1 MSHEKKTVFRETSFK
16 VEQLDEK
23 SATWLKATTALSVA
37 VKSGCLWFMPELQI
51 FSPDGKSQ
59 KVPLQNTRVT
69 VGRSSVAEL
78 CYPDDAGL
86 SRQHLAFESDGR
98 NWYIKDL
105 GSKNGT
111 LLNGSRVTDRNSLKP
126 GDRIMAGHLIIVFD
140 AGSAAPQHT
149 QAVVFVE
156 PFGEGTSSSTMVT
169 DLAGV
174 ISGTAKPEGAISSA
188 TAVQALIRAG
198 NELAGERPLPE
209 LFRFI
214 LNLAIEAVSAERGIL
229 MTLEGQKLE
238 VRATRGEGFRIS
250 NAVRDRVLQKKE
262 SVLVRDTSADEA
274 FRERR
279 SIVEQHVRTLI
290 AVPLQTRDQIIG
302 LIYVDSPSL
311 TREFTKDD
319 LAMLTVMANV
329 AAIRIEQS
337 RFAEM
342 EKTRQ
347 IMERDLEQAAMIQRQ
362 YLPSA
367 APTVPGLELAGY
379 NAPCRT
385 VGGDYYDFFAYPSGR
400 VAMVLGD
407 VSGKG
412 MAASLM
418 MMGLQAR
425 VQVLI
430 DEPESLAATI
440 TRLNRITAANCPPAR
455 FITLFLCILDGKNGE
470 LTYTNAGH
478 NAPLILR
485 ANGGHDSLTDGGPPL
500 GILSDFSYQQYQTR
514 LETGDILAIYSD
526 GVTEAASPDD
536 EEFETE
542 HLSKSIQAHR
552 KESASDIILRVNE
565 DISAF
570 TKGAP
575 AADDVT
581 LILARRLT

>member
-1 MSHEKKTVFRETSFK
+1 
-16 VEQLDEK
+16 
-23 SATWLKATTALSVA
+23 
-37 VKSGCLWFMPELQI
+37 
-51 FSPDGKSQ
+51 
-59 KVPLQNTRVT
+59 VPLDNTRVT
-69 VGRSSVAEL
+69 VGRSSIAEL

-111 LLNGSRVTDRNSLKP
+111 LLNGARIAERNPLKP
-126 GDRIMAGHLIIVFD
+126 GDRIMAGHLIMVFD
-140 AGSAAPQHT
+140 AGSNVPQLT

-156 PFGEGTSSSTMVT
+156 PEQESSSSSTVVT

-174 ISGTAKPEGAISSA
+174 ISGTAAKSEGAISSA
-188 TAVQALIRAG
+188 AAVQALIRAG
-198 NELAGERPLPE
+198 NELAGDRPLPE

-214 LNLAIEAVSAERGIL
+214 LNLAIEAVCAERGIL
-229 MTLEGQKLE
+229 ITLEGEDLE
-238 VRATRGEGFRIS
+238 VRASRGDGFRIS
-250 NAVRDRVLQKKE
+250 NAVRDRVLMNKE

-279 SIVEQHVRTLI
+279 SIVEQNVRTLM
-290 AVPLQTRDQIIG
+290 AVPLQTRDRIIG

-311 TREFTKDD
+311 VREFTKDD
-319 LAMLTVMANV
+319 LSLLTVMANV

-342 EKTRQ
+342 EKARQ
-347 IMERDLEQAAMIQRQ
+347 LMERDLEQAALIQRQ
-362 YLPSA
+362 YLPSC
-367 APTVPGLELAGY
+367 APEVSGLELAGY

-400 VAMVLGD
+400 VALVLGD

-430 DEPESLAATI
+430 DEPENLAATI

-455 FITLFLCILDGKNGE
+455 FITLFLCVLDGSTGE
-470 LTYTNAGH
+470 LVYTNAGH
-478 NAPLILR
+478 NAPLISR
-485 ANGGHDSLTDGGPPL
+485 AKGGYETLTEGGPPL
-500 GILSDFSYQQYQTR
+500 GILGDCAYQEFRTR
-514 LETGDILAIYSD
+514 LEPGDVLVIYSD
-526 GVTEAASPDD
+526 GVTEAVSPSD
-536 EEFETE
+536 EEFEIANLFE
-542 HLSKSIQAHR
+542 SIAAHR
-552 KESASDIILRVNE
+552 NEKASEIIARVNE
-565 DISAF
+565 DIF
-570 TKGAP
+570 KWTKGAT

-581 LILARRLT
+581 LIVARRLVQQ

>member
-1 MSHEKKTVFRETSFK
+1 MH
-16 VEQLDEK
+16 
-23 SATWLKATTALSVA
+23 
-37 VKSGCLWFMPELQI
+37 ELQI
-51 FSPDGKSQ
+51 FTPDGKSE
-59 KVPLQNTRVT
+59 KVPLENSRIT

-86 SRQHLAFESDGR
+86 SRQHLAIESDGR
-98 NWYIKDL
+98 NWYVKDL

-111 LLNGSRVTDRNSLKP
+111 LLNGVRINERNALKP
-126 GDRIMAGHLIIVFD
+126 GDRVMAGHLIIVFD
-140 AGSAAPQHT
+140 AGTERDDRT
-149 QAVVFVE
+149 QAVVFVD
-156 PFGEGTSSSTMVT
+156 PGESGSSSTMVT

-174 ISGTAKPEGAISSA
+174 ISGTAAKSAEAAISSNA
-188 TAVQALIRAG
+188 ALQALIRAG

-229 MTLEGQKLE
+229 MTLEGEKLE
-238 VRATRGEGFRIS
+238 VRASKGEGFRIS
-250 NAVRDRVLQKKE
+250 NAVRDRVLQNKE

-279 SIVEQHVRTLI
+279 SIVEQNVRTLI
-290 AVPLQTRDQIIG
+290 AVPLQTREEIIG

-311 TREFTKDD
+311 IREFTKDD
-319 LAMLTVMANV
+319 LGMLTVMANV

-337 RFAEM
+337 RFAEL
-342 EKTRQ
+342 EKARRV
-347 IMERDLEQAAMIQRQ
+347 MERDLEQAAMIQRQ
-362 YLPSA
+362 YLPST
-367 APTVPGLELAGY
+367 APKVPGLEVAGY

-385 VGGDYYDFFAYPSGR
+385 VGGDYYDFFGYPSGR

-430 DEPESLAATI
+430 DEPEDLAATL

-455 FITLFLCILDGKNGE
+455 FITFFVCILDGKTGD
-470 LTYTNAGH
+470 LIYGNAGH

-485 ANGGHDSLTDGGPPL
+485 SNGTYEELTDGGPPL
-500 GILSDFSYQQYQTR
+500 GILADFTYRQFR
-514 LETGDILAIYSD
+514 NKLEPGDMLAIFSD
-526 GVTEAASPDD
+526 GVTEAVSPDD
-536 EEFETE
+536 QDFDTA
-542 HLSKSIQAHR
+542 HLAQAIFAHR
-552 KESASDIILRVNE
+552 AESAAEIIARVNE
-565 DISAF
+565 DIVQW

-575 AADDVT
+575 AAEDVT
-581 LILARRLT
+581 LIVARRLA

>member
-1 MSHEKKTVFRETSFK
+1 
-16 VEQLDEK
+16 
-23 SATWLKATTALSVA
+23 
-37 VKSGCLWFMPELQI
+37 MPELQI
-51 FSPDGKSQ
+51 FTPDGKSQ
-59 KVPLQNTRVT
+59 KLPLETTRVT
-69 VGRSSVAEL
+69 VGRSSVSEL

-111 LLNGSRVTDRNSLKP
+111 LLNGSRISERNPLKA

-140 AGSAAPQHT
+140 SASAPALQT

-156 PFGEGTSSSTMVT
+156 PAGESPSSSTLVT
-169 DLAGV
+169 DLEGL
-174 ISGTAKPEGAISSA
+174 ISGTGTKPDAQISSSNA
-188 TAVQALIRAG
+188 LHALIRAG

-229 MTLEGQKLE
+229 MTLEGEKLE

-279 SIVEQHVRTLI
+279 SIVEQNVRTLI
-290 AVPLQTRDQIIG
+290 AVPLQTREQIIG

-311 TREFTKDD
+311 IREFTKDD
-319 LAMLTVMANV
+319 LGMLTLMANV

-337 RFAEM
+337 RFAEL
-342 EKTRQ
+342 EKARQ
-347 IMERDLEQAAMIQRQ
+347 LMERDLEQAAMIQRQ
-362 YLPSA
+362 YLPSR
-367 APTVPGLELAGY
+367 APSVPGLELAGY

-430 DEPESLAATI
+430 DEPEDLAATI

-455 FITLFLCILDGKNGE
+455 FITLFLCVLDGATGD
-470 LTYTNAGH
+470 LVYTNAGH

-485 ANGGHDSLTDGGPPL
+485 ADGTSEVLTDGGPPL
-500 GILSDFSYQQYQTR
+500 GILADYCYRQYRTR
-514 LETGDILAIYSD
+514 VLCGDVLAIYSD
-526 GVTEAASPDD
+526 GVTEAMSPED
-536 EEFETE
+536 EEFEIA
-542 HLSKSIQAHR
+542 HLAQSIEAHR
-552 KESASDIILRVNE
+552 NEPATEIIARVNE
-565 DISAF
+565 DILQF

-581 LILARRLT
+581 LIVARRLA